1 MTHKLR
7 PKSSKKNVALLS
19 TTRGNDSRRQMG
31 IAVEPAGCTNRG
43 LFAHQVRGSM
53 DERVNGSDLHRA
65 EYATLVLV
73 RNLFCFISTTPHF
86 LSTCVRFTSA
96 RCRCCLHA
104 TPERGSRDPWAALL
118 GIAFGFLPHRRL
130 SATAY
135 EGPNGTHW
143 CRMRNAAP
151 DSRDYSS

>member
-1 MTHKLR
+1 
-7 PKSSKKNVALLS
+7 
-19 TTRGNDSRRQMG
+19 
-31 IAVEPAGCTNRG
+31 
-43 LFAHQVRGSM
+43 M